1 MALSLSSYRK
11 NIILAK
17 ELSKKINSSNI
28 KILDCRWYLNK
39 PEKALVEFNT
49 SHLPNSIFFDIEK
62 LSDNESENPH
72 MLPHV
77 STFNS
82 FISNHNIRKNDFIVF
97 YDQNGYFSSSR
108 VWFTFKYF
116 KFKNLRILDGGFS
129 NWIKMKYPTT
139 SKTTKRKSSN
149 TKMKF
154 NPKCVISKSQ
164 IEYKM
169 SNNEDT
175 VIIDA
180 RPRKRFLGITP
191 EPRKNLRGGNINGS
205 INVPFD
211 EISQKN
217 GKLRSINELDK
228 LFGFLKQKGM
238 NQEIICSC
246 GSGITAC
253 NLIFVLN
260 ILGYKNLKLY
270 DGSWAEWGKK

>member
-11 NIILAK
+11 NVILAK
-17 ELSKKINSSNI
+17 ELFKKINFSNV

-39 PEKALVEFNT
+39 PEKASMEFNI

-62 LSDNESENPH
+62 LSDNESQNPH
-72 MLPHV
+72 MLPQI
-77 STFNS
+77 SNFNS
-82 FISNHNIRKNDFIVF
+82 FISKHNIRKNDFIVF

-116 KFKNLRILDGGFS
+116 KFKNLRILDGGLS
-129 NWIKMKYPTT
+129 NWIKMKYPIT
-139 SKTTKRKSSN
+139 SKTKKRKYLN

-154 NPKCVISKSQ
+154 CPKSVISKSQ
-164 IEYKM
+164 IEYKL

-191 EPRKNLRGGNINGS
+191 EPRKNLRRGNINGS

-228 LFGFLKQKGM
+228 LFSFLKKKGI

-253 NLIFVLN
+253 NLIFALN
-260 ILGYKNLKLY
+260 ILGYRNLKLY

>member
-11 NIILAK
+11 NVILAK
-17 ELSKKINSSNI
+17 ELFKKINFSNV

-39 PEKALVEFNT
+39 PEKASMEFNI

-62 LSDNESENPH
+62 LSDNESQNPH
-72 MLPHV
+72 MLPQI
-77 STFNS
+77 SNFNS
-82 FISNHNIRKNDFIVF
+82 FISKHNIRKNDFIVF

-116 KFKNLRILDGGFS
+116 KFKNLRILDGGLS
-129 NWIKMKYPTT
+129 NWIKMKYQIT
-139 SKTTKRKSSN
+139 SKTKKRKYLN

-154 NPKCVISKSQ
+154 CPKSVISKSQ
-164 IEYKM
+164 IEYKL

-191 EPRKNLRGGNINGS
+191 EPRKNLRRGNINGS

-228 LFGFLKQKGM
+228 LFSFLKKKGI

-253 NLIFVLN
+253 NLIFALN
-260 ILGYKNLKLY
+260 ILGYRNLKLY

>member
-17 ELSKKINSSNI
+17 ELFEKINSSFI
-28 KILDCRWYLNK
+28 KILDCRWYLNR
-39 PEKALVEFNT
+39 PERALVEFNI

-72 MLPHV
+72 MLPKI
-77 STFNS
+77 SSFNS
-82 FISNHNIRKNDFIVF
+82 FISKNNIRKNDLIVF
-97 YDQNGYFSSSR
+97 YDQNGYISSSR

-116 KFKNLRILDGGFS
+116 EFKNLRVLDGGLS
-129 NWIKMKYPTT
+129 NWIKMKYPIT
-139 SKTTKRKSSN
+139 SKIKKRKSAN
-149 TKMKF
+149 TKMKCS
-154 NPKCVISKSQ
+154 PECVISKSQ
-164 IEYKM
+164 IEYKL

-191 EPRKNLRGGNINGS
+191 EPRKNLKKGNINGS
-205 INVPFD
+205 ISVPFD
-211 EISQKN
+211 KISKKN

-228 LFGFLKQKGM
+228 LFSFLKNKGK

-253 NLIFVLN
+253 NLIFALN